1 MKKLFAT
8 AIVILLILSTFA
20 MLPAIGRSS
29 QPPFVEPDYIPVKDA
44 KNTVSGPVIID
55 DPIVP
60 DPAPYYNI
68 GDVATWIY
76 ANLYNGAYYTRNFIL
91 TAETA
96 NAEIWLSAT
105 GFGWPAG
112 DPRATPVI
120 LPNETQ
126 FLINEFESLIY
137 PTDTNYFGAPA
148 VRDGNA
154 AAFGPPGYY
163 NGSSRV
169 VILVMNIRDY
179 NYYVPSYPYYVV
191 GYFDTG
197 VRYFTGRNVVT
208 IDSYAWERRLGPLGS
223 QWATY
228 PNGTQIYVNR
238 PYVMDSTIAHEFQ
251 HLIHAD
257 WNPAD
262 PSFMNE
268 GCSMYAEFLCGF
280 GLDTSYP
287 NSYFATPD
295 NSLTEWGDQGDINI
309 LADYGES
316 ALWVIYIN
324 DHYGGANTIRYFVQ
338 NGIPGIDGVNAALKH
353 FGYKQTFDD
362 VFHDWRLANLI
373 RADFPGCK
381 KYNYTSIDVNALDP
395 VRQYKIGGLPV
406 PLTKGT
412 DFGNTI
418 TTLGYDTGVS
428 RLSSYGT
435 DYIRFENWTRPGFIY
450 FNGDDTAQLGWS
462 MTADGWWSGFGN
474 MLNVQLISQSVTVN
488 PTDPTL
494 TLITK
499 YGLETNWDFGFVQV
513 STDNGVTW
521 TSLANTNTTSVYLT
535 DVQAIVNNLP
545 GFTGYNLEWPGW
557 TTETFDL
564 SAYAGQTVKITFRYM
579 TDEATNYEGWFIKG
593 SDVSGTALALTPYP
607 PYPKAS
613 FQVTVVNAIVCDGH
627 TIFVPLDMW
636 LTSATQK
643 GMSVGFA
650 KNPSY
655 VVLVVSPIM
664 HEGTV
669 DYAFQ
674 ATKLPLFKFF
684 SDP

>member
-1 MKKLFAT
+1 M
-8 AIVILLILSTFA
+8 
-20 MLPAIGRSS
+20 
-29 QPPFVEPDYIPVKDA
+29 
-44 KNTVSGPVIID
+44 
-55 DPIVP
+55 
-60 DPAPYYNI
+60 
-68 GDVATWIY
+68 Y
-76 ANLYNGAYYTRNFIL
+76 ANFYTGSYYTRNFRL
-91 TAETA
+91 AAMTT

-105 GFGWPAG
+105 GFGWPSG
-112 DPRATPVI
+112 DPRTTPII

-126 FLINEFESLIY
+126 FLINEFESVIY

-148 VRDGNA
+148 VRDGNGA
-154 AAFGPPGYY
+154 TFGPLGYY

-169 VILVMNIRDY
+169 VILIMNIRDE
-179 NYYVPSYPYYVV
+179 NYYYYNYPYYVA
-191 GYFDTG
+191 GYFSSAINHW
-197 VRYFTGRNVVT
+197 TGRNVVT
-208 IDSYAWERRLGPLGS
+208 IDSYRWERRLGP
-223 QWATY
+223 
-228 PNGTQIYVNR
+228 NGTQWLPPDYVNR
-238 PYVMDSTIAHEFQ
+238 PYVYDSTLAHEFQ

-257 WNPAD
+257 WNPSD

-268 GCSMYAEFLCGF
+268 GCSMYAEMLCGF
-280 GLDTSYP
+280 GLDPSYP
-287 NSYFATPD
+287 ISYFATPD

-316 ALWVIYIN
+316 ALWVIYIS

-353 FGYKQTFDD
+353 FKYRQTFDD
-362 VFHDWRLANLI
+362 VFHDWKLANLI

-381 KYNYTSIDVNALDP
+381 KYNYTSINLNDYGP
-395 VRQYKIGGLPV
+395 IRQYKIGGLPV
-406 PLTKGT
+406 PPTKGT
-412 DFGNTI
+412 DFGNTN

-428 RLSSYGT
+428 RLSPYGT
-435 DYIRFENWTRPGFIY
+435 DYITFENWTRPGFIY
-450 FNGDDTAQLGWS
+450 FDGDDTAQLGWS

-488 PTDPTL
+488 SANPTL
-494 TLITK
+494 TLTTK

-521 TSLANTNTTSVYLT
+521 TSLANANTTSTYLT

-545 GFTGYNLEWPGW
+545 GFTDYNLEWPAW

-564 SAYAGQTVKITFRYM
+564 TAYAGQTVKINFRYM
-579 TDEATNYEGWFIKG
+579 TDEATNYEGWFIK
-593 SDVSGTALALTPYP
+593 SADVSGTTLALTPYP

-613 FQVTVVNAIVCDGH
+613 FQVTAVSAIVCDGH

-636 LTSATQK
+636 LTNATQK

-669 DYAFQ
+669 DYNFQ
-674 ATKLPLFKFF
+674 ATGLPFLHWCH
-684 SDP
+684 DGD